1 MDISINAKKVF
12 GEVNV
17 ISSKSE
23 LHRLLILSSFAKDKS
38 RIFYNGVPSLDV
50 VATCN
55 CLQKL
60 NAKIEMSEG
69 VINVEP
75 IKNLPK
81 EIVKIN
87 CGESGS
93 TLRFMLPLLAVLGV
107 SAEIEVSGR
116 LKERPLSP
124 MYELLTE
131 NGVTLSEKGKYP
143 LKTTGK
149 LDARKVKIDG
159 SVSSQFISG
168 LLMAFVAKGTGAS
181 VEVTGDFQSKSY
193 VDITVGII
201 KKFDIDV
208 TIENNKYVVN
218 GKAYT
223 GKTLTAYGD
232 WSNGAFFL
240 SLGAINKSIS
250 VKGLD
255 INSFQGDKKIVNLL
269 EKFGAVV
276 RVKDNAVIT
285 KKESLTAMEI
295 DVSDIPDLVPVLAV
309 VAGLAKGKTI
319 IYNGERLR
327 LKESDRIKSVVAM
340 INDIGGNAKER
351 KDGMEIVGV
360 KEYEGGVVDSFN
372 DHRIVMASAVAS
384 SNCKREIII
393 KNATAVNKSY
403 PNFFEEMK
411 KLGCDI
417 KEV

>member
-1 MDISINAKKVF
+1 MDISVNAKKVS
-12 GEVNV
+12 GEVTV

-38 RIFYNGVPSLDV
+38 RILYNGVPSLDV

-55 CLQKL
+55 CLKKL
-60 NAKIEMSEG
+60 NAKIEISEG
-69 VINVEP
+69 VIIVEP
-75 IKNLPK
+75 VKSLPK
-81 EIVKIN
+81 ETVKIN

-107 SAEIEVSGR
+107 DAEIEVSGR

-143 LKTTGK
+143 LRLTGK
-149 LDARKVKIDG
+149 LDIIGVKIDG

-168 LLMAFVAKGTGAS
+168 LLMAFVVAKKNAS

-193 VDITVGII
+193 VDITVGMI
-201 KKFDIDV
+201 KKFGVDV
-208 TIENNKYVVN
+208 RKENNKYVVY
-218 GKAYT
+218 GKEYT
-223 GKTLTAYGD
+223 GKTLKAYGD

-240 SLGAINKSIS
+240 TLGAINKSIS

-255 INSFQGDKKIVNLL
+255 ENSLQGDKKIVKLL

-276 RVKDNAVIT
+276 SI
-285 KKESLTAMEI
+285 KEETVTTRKASLTAIKI

-309 VAGLAKGKTI
+309 VAGLANGTTI

-340 INDIGGNAKER
+340 INGIGGNAKER
-351 KDGMEIVGV
+351 QDGMEIVGV

-384 SNCKREIII
+384 SNSKKEITI

-411 KLGCDI
+411 RLGCEI